1 MFTKSRIFAAV
12 AAAAI
17 VLSAGAASAQ
27 NWQLPAAYGHI
38 QLAAGFTPDPHEINM
53 TAGGP
58 LRASDT
64 LGNACP
70 GFVADAPD
78 YDLVWQAGNT
88 TRPLVISVDSQTDT
102 TLVVRT
108 PSGQWLCED
117 DGGFNG
123 MNPGMRIDNPQSGLY
138 DIWVGTYAGGF
149 APAVLS
155 ISELTSH

>member
-1 MFTKSRIFAAV
+1 MFTKSRILAAV
-12 AAAAI
+12 AAAAV
-17 VLSAGAASAQ
+17 VLGAGAASAQ
-27 NWQLPAAYGHI
+27 NWQAQATYGHI
-38 QLAAGFTPDPHEINM
+38 QLAAGFTPDPHEISM
-53 TAGGP
+53 TAGGEI
-58 LRASDT
+58 RASDQ

-70 GFVADAPD
+70 GFIANAPD

-123 MNPGMRIDNPQSGLY
+123 MNPGMRIDSPQSGLY
-138 DIWVGTYAGGF
+138 DIWVGTYAGGY
-149 APAVLS
+149 APATLS

>member
-1 MFTKSRIFAAV
+1 MITKSRTLAAL
-12 AAAAI
+12 AAAAV

-58 LRASDT
+58 LRASDA
-64 LGNACP
+64 LGAACP

-78 YDLVWQAGNT
+78 YDLVWTAGRT

-108 PSGQWLCED
+108 PSGEWLCED

-123 MNPGMRIDNPQSGLY
+123 LNPGMRIDNPQSGLY
-138 DIWVGTYAGGF
+138 DIWVGTYAGGY